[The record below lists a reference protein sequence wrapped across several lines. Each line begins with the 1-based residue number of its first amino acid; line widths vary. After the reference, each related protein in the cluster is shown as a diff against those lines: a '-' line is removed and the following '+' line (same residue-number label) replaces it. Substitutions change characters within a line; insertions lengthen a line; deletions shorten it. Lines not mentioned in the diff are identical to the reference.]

1 VKLPPGFTLITP
13 AETVVVAVEGSRTAS
28 DDAAIT
34 AAAPVAAPAESA
46 AAPAASSGPSTTFGS
61 SSDSA
66 TPGPKYARTRHN
78 IGFIVV
84 EELARR
90 WHLEGWTKTAQ
101 CAAAARPQPPHR
113 SSVEPLA
120 YMNESGPPTLGV
132 ATFYK
137 VPPPRIL
144 VIVDDLDLPFARL
157 RLRMDGSSGGHNGLK
172 SSSKCSGTGFPRLR
186 IGIGRDRES
195 SEAIRHVLGAFSPE
209 ENAALPAVID
219 RCIEGIESWL
229 RGDIQGAL
237 NRINAANAK
246 RNEAEEP
253 KDG

>member
-1 VKLPPGFTLITP
+1 
-13 AETVVVAVEGSRTAS
+13 
-28 DDAAIT
+28 
-34 AAAPVAAPAESA
+34 
-46 AAPAASSGPSTTFGS
+46 
-61 SSDSA
+61 
-66 TPGPKYARTRHN
+66 
-78 IGFIVV
+78 
-84 EELARR
+84 LARR
-90 WHLEGWTKTAQ
+90 WQLEGWTKRRN
-101 CAAAARPQPPHR
+101 ARLLLDR
-113 SSVEPLA
+113 SRHAVIVEPLA
-120 YMNESGPPTLGV
+120 YMNESGPPVLGV

-157 RLRMDGSSGGHNGLK
+157 RLRMEGSSGGHNGLK
-172 SSSKCSGTGFPRLR
+172 SLIEVFGTAFPRLR

-195 SEAIRHVLGAFSPE
+195 GEAIRHVLGAFSPE

-219 RCIEGIESWL
+219 RCIEGIELWL

-237 NRINAANAK
+237 NRINASNPK